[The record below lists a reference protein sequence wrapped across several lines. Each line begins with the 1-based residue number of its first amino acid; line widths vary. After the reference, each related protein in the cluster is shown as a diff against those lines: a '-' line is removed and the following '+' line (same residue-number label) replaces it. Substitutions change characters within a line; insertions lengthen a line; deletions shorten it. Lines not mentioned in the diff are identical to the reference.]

1 MPRYHFLPPD
11 QEQRLH
17 LGISESSS
25 APCYPDTSFLK
36 WAHRTSR
43 GQLNPNGQYVAGQ
56 PEGRHYGFPQRTDM
70 SSDQGWQDL
79 QKPKLKNECVSGFDV
94 KSNQG
99 AR

>member
-1 MPRYHFLPPD
+1 
-11 QEQRLH
+11 
-17 LGISESSS
+17 
-25 APCYPDTSFLK
+25 
-36 WAHRTSR
+36 
-43 GQLNPNGQYVAGQ
+43 
-56 PEGRHYGFPQRTDM
+56 M